1 MRRSFC
7 ICLTLPLCHYFAT
20 VNRVIL
26 EIEYWKEHFSLENIS
41 HSVLGLPFSSLS
53 LSIDYLE
60 KSAPFTTLQD
70 ETECPLGRKQEV
82 EPTTVLL
89 VMALVI
95 VANLVLHD

>member
-7 ICLTLPLCHYFAT
+7 IYLTLPLCHYFAT

-26 EIEYWKEHFSLENIS
+26 CWREHFSLENIS